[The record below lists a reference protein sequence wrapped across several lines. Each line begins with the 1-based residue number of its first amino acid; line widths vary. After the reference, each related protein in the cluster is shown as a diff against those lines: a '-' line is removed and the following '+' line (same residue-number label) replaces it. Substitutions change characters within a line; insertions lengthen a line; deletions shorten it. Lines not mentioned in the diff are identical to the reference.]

1 MLKKSEYFRSRATEE
16 GDRKISLAL
25 ISPVTILTLQYLVLA
40 SLDIIDTDRASQI
53 QLLSKL
59 LVAVLFFYA
68 LPVVLRRNRMKFVR
82 NYLVWSSVFLLHY
95 LMFPSNRVYQQA
107 IIFPFFTMCLP
118 AFIYS
123 SSIIDIRIFKDT
135 LLRASH
141 VIFCLGSV
149 LGLFVI
155 SGKVLIGTYSMSF
168 SYYMLVPAI
177 VFLNDFFDKGSFW
190 SLVLSGVSTF
200 FIVAIGSRG
209 PVMCIAVFVAMRLIR
224 PPRKLTNT
232 QVLAYSLIIMALA
245 SIVLFM
251 PSFLASLESFLARIG
266 VHSRNIALAL
276 TPGLHIEPRTA
287 IYREVLIEI
296 LERPLT
302 GLGIAGDTFI
312 FGGGYSHNIF
322 LEVLAHYGVLVGSFV
337 VLLILALILRVFF
350 WKDVHEYGFIAL
362 WLCIG
367 FCPLLV
373 SGSYLSEIHFW
384 IFLGLATRGLK
395 WGEDLL

>member
-1 MLKKSEYFRSRATEE
+1 MLEKCEYVGWGAAES

-40 SLDIIDTDRASQI
+40 SLGIIDTDRASQI

-59 LVAVLFFYA
+59 LVAVVFFYA
-68 LPVVLRRNRMKFVR
+68 LPVVLRRNKMKFVR
-82 NYLVWSSVFLLHY
+82 NYLIWSSVFLLHY

-107 IIFPFFTMCLP
+107 LIFPFFAMCLP

-123 SSIIDIRIFKDT
+123 SSIIDIRVFKDT

-149 LGLFVI
+149 LGLFVL

-190 SLVLSGVSTF
+190 SLVLSVVSTF

-209 PVMCIAVFVAMRLIR
+209 PVMCITVFVAMRLIR

-232 QVLAYSLIIMALA
+232 QVLAYSLVIMALA

-266 VHSRNIALAL
+266 IYSRNIALAL

-287 IYREVLIEI
+287 IYENVIIEL
-296 LERPLT
+296 LECPLM
-302 GLGIAGDTFI
+302 GLGIAGDRFVL
-312 FGGGYSHNIF
+312 GGTYSHNMFIE
-322 LEVLAHYGVLVGSFV
+322 LLADYGVVIGSFAI
-337 VLLILALILRVFF
+337 LLILALISRVFF
-350 WKDVHEYGFIAL
+350 WKDMRGYSFIAL

-367 FCPLLV
+367 FCPLMV
-373 SGSYLSEIHFW
+373 SGSYFSEIHFW
-384 IFLGLATRGLK
+384 VFLGLVTRGLK
-395 WGEDLL
+395 WGDRLL